1 MSTSSRKER
10 EKRPLLLNDGEG
22 GAPPP
27 YVGVGEMDRPFGTS
41 SMRYWA
47 LFVFV
52 ALSVTQNIVRACAF
66 SSHPLTVYL
75 HHCSAAAHWCRK
87 IKPGSLCS
95 VYLLSPIDVPRVL
108 TPLMCCYT
116 DFCSSTSHCIFL
128 ILTGMDSIQHHSGCC
143 REALRHYSSTDK

>member
-1 MSTSSRKER
+1 MQLYVGRTYSPVLIVVGLFFRLLLQRSYRKMSTSSRKER
-10 EKRPLLLNDGEG
+10 EKRPLLLNNGEG

-95 VYLLSPIDVPRVL
+95 VYLLS
-108 TPLMCCYT
+108 MY
-116 DFCSSTSHCIFL
+116 
-128 ILTGMDSIQHHSGCC
+128 
-143 REALRHYSSTDK
+143 RES